1 MSGPSAPFRPSSLLK
16 PPHFTVSFWFVH
28 SHPMHWSAK
37 LYHAWNKPVHKWR
50 HVWTGVTPEYYSH
63 GVAEGLFV
71 CKRTNEGISVF
82 QRVTDLKQP
91 LKNSKS
97 RIFINWITSI
107 ETPDEASLCTL
118 PAVFVTLVNM
128 DQSVSLCLS
137 SSILLSYRDC
147 EMAAWSAAK
156 TWVTYNSIYFA
167 WARPVY
173 SHTEYAAAAAVCR
186 HVLQTFLRNLATKL
200 YLI

>member
-1 MSGPSAPFRPSSLLK
+1 MLGPSAPFRPFSLLK

-28 SHPMHWSAK
+28 SHPMHWSTK
-37 LYHAWNKPVHKWR
+37 LYHAWNKLVHKWR
-50 HVWTGVTPEYYSH
+50 HIWNGVSLCIDD
-63 GVAEGLFV
+63 VAEGLFV
-71 CKRTNEGISVF
+71 CKRTNKGISVF

-91 LKNSKS
+91 LNNSKS
-97 RIFINWITSI
+97 RITAITSI

-118 PAVFVTLVNM
+118 PAVFVTLVNV

-147 EMAAWSAAK
+147 EMASWSAAK

-173 SHTEYAAAAAVCR
+173 SHTERCCCCCCV
-186 HVLQTFLRNLATKL
+186 
-200 YLI
+200 